1 MATLFLAV
9 NMTLLA
15 DLDLGVQPIGSTKHL
30 ILKDVK
36 ASLLPSRV
44 YIHVK
49 NLFGN
54 DTVLGKDSSII
65 TQHVNC

>member
-9 NMTLLA
+9 NVTLLG
-15 DLDLGVQPIGSTKHL
+15 DLDIGVQPIGSTKHL
-30 ILKDVK
+30 VLKDIR

-44 YIHVK
+44 YIHLK

-65 TQHVNC
+65 KQHVNY